1 LTASNLV
8 NAACQVRKFPV
19 QELKQAVSGM
29 REEIAELKTLLQQAL
44 GGGGSDGGGNGGRR
58 GIISSTLSSVGGYMP
73 HIPGIS
79 SPK

>member
-1 LTASNLV
+1 
-8 NAACQVRKFPV
+8 
-19 QELKQAVSGM
+19 M

-58 GIISSTLSSVGGYMP
+58 GIIGSTLSSVGGYMP